1 MDTPGDVLWSRL
13 ITKKLSCPKDYG
25 SFTTCT
31 MELESYGYQAKDVFY
46 ELKDGRN
53 SFGSG

>member
-1 MDTPGDVLWSRL
+1 MDTPGEVLWSRL
-13 ITKKLSCPKDYG
+13 ITKKLSCPKGNYG
-25 SFTTCT
+25 FATCT
-31 MELESYGYQAKDVFY
+31 MQLESYGYQAKDVFY